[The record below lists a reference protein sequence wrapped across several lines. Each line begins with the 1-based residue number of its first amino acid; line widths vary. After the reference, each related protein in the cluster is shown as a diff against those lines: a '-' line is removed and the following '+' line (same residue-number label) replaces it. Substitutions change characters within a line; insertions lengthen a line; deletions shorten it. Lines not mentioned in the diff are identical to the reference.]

1 MYVNDIIGNEEGRK
15 YQILDLLG
23 QGTFGQV
30 VKCINLK
37 TRDLCAVKVIK
48 NQPAYFNQSMMEVT
62 VLEMLNQKYDREDR
76 RHIARMRDTFIF
88 RQHLCIVVELLSLNL
103 YELIKQNGYR
113 GFSLGL
119 CRVFLAQILDALTV
133 LKEARIIHCDLKP
146 ENILLKSLEAP
157 IIKCIDFGS
166 ACHEHQTVYTY
177 IQSRFYRSPEIIL
190 GLPYTSS
197 IDMWSVGCIAAEL
210 FLGLPIFPGC
220 SNYDQISRIVESL
233 GLPPHHMLEMGKDTL
248 TYFDK
253 FPAQPPGRTFAM
265 KTRERFAFETGRPEP
280 PPKKYFASTAFPA
293 VILNYPMKSS
303 LSPADR
309 DAELMNRRC
318 FADFVGGLLNLNPLE
333 RWNPYQ
339 AMQHPFITG
348 KVFSGPFQPTLPML
362 TEPSLPHQLVAPSQ
376 QPLRSR
382 PRSNTLATLSF
393 QPEVPAQLQKLAAA
407 SKAQPAPPPVN
418 RRNVPDD
425 PQQMASS
432 YEGPGLFGE
441 HRRSSI
447 IQQSSQPMMQQ
458 PQSTPTQAMS
468 FYTPTNARLSAYV
481 NNRRVSNPPAMFQ
494 AAQAFSANATGM
506 PSSLP
511 TQTGFFHYHSESMSP
526 GMSPGRRGSIGTNG
540 AAGSSTS
547 RSTLRRN
554 STLSA
559 TMHRIDESV
568 QPMETDEVSI
578 VDAADDDDG
587 SSEANDS
594 VFNVN
599 EMETDLSLDGSK
611 RQRKRT

>member
-1 MYVNDIIGNEEGRK
+1 M
-15 YQILDLLG
+15 
-23 QGTFGQV
+23 
-30 VKCINLK
+30 
-37 TRDLCAVKVIK
+37 
-48 NQPAYFNQSMMEVT
+48 
-62 VLEMLNQKYDREDR
+62 
-76 RHIARMRDTFIF
+76 
-88 RQHLCIVVELLSLNL
+88 
-103 YELIKQNGYR
+103 
-113 GFSLGL
+113 
-119 CRVFLAQILDALTV
+119 
-133 LKEARIIHCDLKP
+133 
-146 ENILLKSLEAP
+146 EAP

-233 GLPPHHMLEMGKDTL
+233 GIPPHHMLEMGKDTL

-253 FPAQPPGRTFAM
+253 FPAQPPGRTFAL
-265 KTRERFAFETGRPEP
+265 KSRERFAFETGRPEP
-280 PPKKYFASTAFPA
+280 PPKKYFASTAFPEI
-293 VILNYPMKSS
+293 ILNYPMKSS
-303 LSPADR
+303 LSAADR
-309 DAELMNRRC
+309 EAEMQNRRC

-333 RWNPYQ
+333 RWNPYL

-348 KVFSGPFQPTLPML
+348 KVFTGPFQP
-362 TEPSLPHQLVAPSQ
+362 SLPILADPLLQQPQFHLQQQLQNLPQSTQ
-376 QPLRSR
+376 QPLRTR

-407 SKAQPAPPPVN
+407 SKAQPAPPPAS
-418 RRNVPDD
+418 RRQVPEDT
-425 PQQMASS
+425 QQMAAS

-447 IQQSSQPMMQQ
+447 IQSSSSNASSAQVMNN
-458 PQSTPTQAMS
+458 STPTGAVP
-468 FYTPTNARLSAYV
+468 FYSPANARLSAYV
-481 NNRRVSNPPAMFQ
+481 NNRRVSNPPSMFQ
-494 AAQAFSANATGM
+494 AAQAFSANATGQ

-511 TQTGFFHYHSESMSP
+511 AQTGFFHYHGE
-526 GMSPGRRGSIGTNG
+526 GSPGRRGSLTGANG
-540 AAGSSTS
+540 SNSAS

-559 TMHRIDESV
+559 TMHRIDESI
-568 QPMETDEVSI
+568 QAMETDEVLI
-578 VDAADDDDG
+578 VDDDDDCEG
-587 SSEANDS
+587 EAGGLY
-594 VFNVN
+594 VN
-599 EMETDLSLDGSK
+599 EMDGSEMSADGSK